1 MTLGEIAVR
10 LEVLGNETRLAVFR
24 HVVRAGERGL
34 AVNDIH
40 ERTGVPR
47 STLSHHLRRLVDC
60 GLMSRER
67 RGTTLICRANAEA
80 MTETLGFLLKE
91 CCADELDSP
100 SGHRH
105 ISI

>member
-1 MTLGEIAVR
+1 MTLAEIAAR

-24 HVVRAGERGL
+24 HIVRAGARGL

-40 ERTGVPR
+40 ERTGVAR
-47 STLSHHLRRLVDC
+47 STLSHHLRRLIDS
-60 GLMSRER
+60 GLVSRER

-80 MTETLGFLLKE
+80 MTETLGFLLRE
-91 CCADELDSP
+91 CCADDLDTP
-100 SGHRH
+100 CPHRH

>member
-24 HVVRAGERGL
+24 HVVRAGEGGL
-34 AVNDIH
+34 AVNEIH

-80 MTETLGFLLKE
+80 MKETLGFLLKE
-91 CCADELDSP
+91 CCADHLDGSCH
-100 SGHRH
+100 HRH